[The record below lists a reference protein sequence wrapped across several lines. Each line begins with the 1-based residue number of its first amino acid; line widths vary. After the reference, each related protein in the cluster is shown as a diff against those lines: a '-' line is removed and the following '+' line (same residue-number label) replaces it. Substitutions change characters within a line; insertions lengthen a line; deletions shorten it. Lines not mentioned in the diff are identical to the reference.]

1 MIAVAVTLN
10 LVVALFCFYVAW
22 RLWRLSKSLGAA
34 ADALTNWD
42 SQAHRILNPEL
53 IPPAILRGQTGTAG
67 LRKRYGLLQLQL
79 LRLEQ
84 LMGMVGYLPMAG
96 RWLGVT
102 QLRRRPG
109 WAGLNKR
116 SAKKR

>member
-1 MIAVAVTLN
+1 MIAVAVSLN

-34 ADALTNWD
+34 ADALTRWD
-42 SQAHRILNPEL
+42 PQAHRILNPEL

-67 LRKRYGLLQLQL
+67 LRQRYGLLQLQL

-84 LMGMVGYLPMAG
+84 LMAIVGYLPMAG

-102 QLRRRPG
+102 RSARRTA
-109 WAGLNKR
+109 WAGLKKR